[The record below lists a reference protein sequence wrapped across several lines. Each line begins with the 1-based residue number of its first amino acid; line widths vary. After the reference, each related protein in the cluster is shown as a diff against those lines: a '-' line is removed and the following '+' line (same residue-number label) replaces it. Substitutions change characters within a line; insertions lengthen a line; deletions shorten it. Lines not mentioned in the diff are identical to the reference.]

1 MAFEFTCC
9 TCDVF
14 MEADILDWGTGSKN
28 IILALKIDF
37 VVIKNYKTIFQKYFG
52 FSSCLF
58 NIEYYP

>member
-1 MAFEFTCC
+1 
-9 TCDVF
+9 